1 MYVQYSTVCSGVEA
15 SEAHVC
21 VYVCVL
27 QTLWSVSGR
36 WIQIN
41 FTEVSEVNLEEQIAA
56 WMLFEG
62 ALHFSGPAGLLESL
76 LRTDKHPGGKI

>member
-1 MYVQYSTVCSGVEA
+1 M
-15 SEAHVC
+15 
-21 VYVCVL
+21 YVCVL

-41 FTEVSEVNLEEQIAA
+41 FTEVREVNLEEQIAA

-62 ALHFSGPAGLLESL
+62 GLHFRGPAGLLEAL
-76 LRTDKHPGGKI
+76 LRTDKHAGVKI